1 LIVVKVETTLD
12 YEVNVTL
19 PDFNFTFSLVIT
31 TLLNDYPVLSIVKDI
46 ELVEISSSV
55 QPQNQNPKPMFR
67 TGIDNNITSRA
78 ILDFG
83 KVKVSILQNAIEV
96 QKKDHFDY

>member
-1 LIVVKVETTLD
+1 MLIVVKVETTLD

-55 QPQNQNPKPMFR
+55 QSRNPKPMFR

-78 ILDFG
+78 IMDFG
-83 KVKVSILQNAIEV
+83 KVSIFQNAIEV
-96 QKKDHFDY
+96 QKKRPF